1 MKSKVDVLV
10 NDYLVLAAKAGDRAA
25 FGRLVELWHPKLVAH
40 AWRLLGNGDSARDA
54 AQEAWVEIAK
64 GLGRLVEVRAFPA
77 WAFRIVTR
85 RCARMVSTLAH
96 ARKLERA
103 ILAEPEAV
111 VELDSAIDS
120 SDAQKLRRAI
130 RKLSPDQRATVALHY
145 FEEMS
150 VAEVA
155 VALEVPVGTVKTR
168 LMHARANLR
177 ASLEGERE

>member
-1 MKSKVDVLV
+1 MKNKVDVLV
-10 NDYLVLAAKAGDRAA
+10 NDYLVLAAKAGDRTA

-40 AWRLLGNGDSARDA
+40 AWRLLGNGDDAQDA

-85 RCARMVSTLAH
+85 RCGRIVGKLAL

-103 ILAEPEAV
+103 ILAKPESVAEPDPAT
-111 VELDSAIDS
+111 DA
-120 SDAQKLRRAI
+120 SDAQALSRAI

-145 FEEMS
+145 FEDMS
-150 VAEVA
+150 VAQVA
-155 VALEVPVGTVKTR
+155 VALDVPVGTVKTR

-177 ASLEGERE
+177 VALEGERQ